1 MMRLGLLLVALLAMP
16 VLARAGDVAGRFD
29 FYVLSLSWAP
39 TYCDPE
45 GQERGDVQCRPG
57 RRYGFVVHGLWPQY
71 ERGYPQ
77 ECPSDQALR
86 ETDVSAFSDLM
97 PARGLVRHEWRKHG
111 TCSGLAPAAYFDLMR
126 AARQAVQIPA
136 AFQRP
141 DNYVMLSANDVE
153 AAFVRANPG
162 LRPGGV
168 AIICDGRRLREVRVC
183 LTRDLGFRACEEVD
197 RRGCRAEKLVLPP
210 VR

>member
-1 MMRLGLLLVALLAMP
+1 MRFCFLLVALLALP
-16 VLARAGDVAGRFD
+16 AAAHAGDVAGRFD

-45 GQERGDVQCRPG
+45 GQERGDIQCRPG
-57 RRYGFVVHGLWPQY
+57 RRFGFVLHGLWPQY

-77 ECPSDQALR
+77 DCPTGETLR
-86 ETDVSAFSDLM
+86 EADISAISDLV
-97 PARGLVRHEWRKHG
+97 PARGLVRHEWRTHG
-111 TCSGLAPAAYFDLMR
+111 TCSGLAPAAYLDAMR
-126 AARQAVQIPA
+126 AAYRTVRIPA
-136 AFQRP
+136 AFRQP
-141 DNYVMLSANDVE
+141 DNYVMLSPNEVE

-162 LRPGGV
+162 LRPAGV